1 MSVSACHDACCWIF
15 PCMLQLCTVADI
27 SYGVAAI
34 RQAIAKG
41 LVAFYQKCESL
52 LYKNRCLREA
62 GPAALRMCACISCCL
77 VKCKGWLLLMHLSV
91 VAKAQPKTTDH
102 CTTCMAFDLRLS
114 QHHVAHMF
122 ILLFKPCHPQGQV
135 HTLNMQHMSV
145 TAPWRSDAVT
155 VTNLASI
162 MSLT

>member
-114 QHHVAHMF
+114 ASRGPHVHSFVQTVSSPGSGAYTQYATHV
-122 ILLFKPCHPQGQV
+122 CDS
-135 HTLNMQHMSV
+135 SV
-145 TAPWRSDAVT
+145 AF
-155 VTNLASI
+155 
-162 MSLT
+162 